1 MEEKL
6 IYKIEI
12 LKALEDKFSI
22 KIKDDEVEYIISFS
36 DLIDLIISKKQ
47 NEAN

>member
-22 KIKDDEVEYIISFS
+22 EIKDDEIEYIVSFL